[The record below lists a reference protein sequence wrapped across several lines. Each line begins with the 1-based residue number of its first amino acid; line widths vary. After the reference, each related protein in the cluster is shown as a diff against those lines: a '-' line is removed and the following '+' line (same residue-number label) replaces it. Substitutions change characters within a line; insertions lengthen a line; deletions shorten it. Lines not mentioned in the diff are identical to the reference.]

1 MLVCIKLIGILTTQP
16 IEATNRVV
24 LSSKKFQVGSKTN
37 MLHASSRKARLRA
50 IEQELI
56 FHLMVQ
62 LTPS

>member
-1 MLVCIKLIGILTTQP
+1 MMFTHAGMYQIDRNMP
-16 IEATNRVV
+16 DNPAH
-24 LSSKKFQVGSKTN
+24 KKFQVGYKTN